1 MIKVNLKLFGKDDDK
16 EKSQEAQTP
25 ALDMEAYEKKLN
37 SILESAQKKADEII
51 AEAQKKAESIA
62 KQKVTKAATPNE
74 NADKEFDA
82 YMNERVPVY
91 LFKDNNKY
99 KDDVPVT
106 VNGETILIQ
115 RGKQVQI
122 PRKFALVLENS
133 QMQDAFAADH
143 MTALADQY
151 KSKEPFLI

>member
-1 MIKVNLKLFGKDDDK
+1 MINLRLFGKSDEDK
-16 EKSQEAQTP
+16 SKETQAPT
-25 ALDMEAYEKKLN
+25 LDMEAYEEKLN
-37 SILESAQKKADEII
+37 CILEAAQKKADEII
-51 AEAQKKAESIA
+51 AEAEKKAENIA
-62 KQKVTKAATPNE
+62 KQKVTKAATPN
-74 NADKEFDA
+74 ADKEFEA

>member
-1 MIKVNLKLFGKDDDK
+1 MIDLKLFGKSDDDK
-16 EKSQEAQTP
+16 NKETQTP
-25 ALDMEAYEKKLN
+25 AFNMEAYEEKLN
-37 SILESAQKKADEII
+37 GILEAAQKKADEII
-51 AEAQKKAESIA
+51 TEAQKKAESIA
-62 KQKVTKAATPNE
+62 KQKVTKAAVPDE
-74 NADKEFDA
+74 DAKREFEA

-143 MTALADQY
+143 MTALAEQY